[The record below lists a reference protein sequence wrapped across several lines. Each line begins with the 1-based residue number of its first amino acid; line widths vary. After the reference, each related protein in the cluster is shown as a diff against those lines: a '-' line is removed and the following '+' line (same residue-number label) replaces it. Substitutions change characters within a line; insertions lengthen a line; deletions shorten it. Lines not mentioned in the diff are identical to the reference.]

1 MGHVYHKDPEFGAPR
16 GQESGS
22 VSRAEVD
29 PMDAPLP
36 ARGRK
41 LKRNSEPVSSFFP
54 LENHLPETKYK
65 NLVTREKNDPGRTT
79 TRPIE
84 NDTIIMEHTDRSDD
98 AEQAARDTFDTAYA
112 RSLEVRATSVQEA
125 FDKDFQ
131 AAAREVADKER
142 RASESWYGRMA
153 RGSREVAKAAGS
165 LWSTLTRSNQD
176 PAFRPESLLLDHAS
190 DMAKNL
196 KTAAVGSKETPSLI
210 RILTKGLSIENL
222 KTTLGAARQ
231 AGGEV
236 ATATRE
242 TFTRSKT
249 KELKDVEEDF
259 SPTPNLADAYYEAK
273 TTLGEIFGGALEAG
287 LNTPREVW
295 NRKAELANATKYV
308 LGGGFVVEI
317 FAGVRDRLTKK
328 QRADIEAALKDDG
341 STANGDLKILPTRQE
356 MTESWQELS
365 TDARKTTA
373 ELKEFTSSMPRA
385 LFEVAKFGGQGLVD
399 LGRGYA
405 DMFRWIGQE
414 YTNFETSLR
423 EASLE
428 NRRADRERQVA
439 HLAAER
445 MDVAGEESRRIATAA
460 EAAKAV
466 LANTTVEQLKL
477 LESAIDELEEQ
488 LIEKN
493 RRLKSAELTGNA
505 RDRVK
510 SEMAGIELEL
520 DQYEAA
526 VEAIEQLNALES
538 KLVFKAQA
546 A

>member
-1 MGHVYHKDPEFGAPR
+1 MVHVYHKNPEFGKPI
-16 GQESGS
+16 GQDPTSEN
-22 VSRAEVD
+22 RAEVD

-36 ARGRK
+36 PRVRRP
-41 LKRNSEPVSSFFP
+41 KRNSEPVSSFFP

-65 NLVTREKNDPGRTT
+65 DLSVEEKHDPQRLSS
-79 TRPIE
+79 RSVE
-84 NDTIIMEHTDRSDD
+84 MDTDTMEVDNQAQVERQTLD
-98 AEQAARDTFDTAYA
+98 AAYA
-112 RSLEVRATSVQEA
+112 RSLAEITQEA

-153 RGSREVAKAAGS
+153 RGSREVAAAAGS

-196 KTAAVGSKETPSLI
+196 KTAALGSNETPSLFG
-210 RILTKGLSIENL
+210 ILTRNLSIENL
-222 KTTLGAARQ
+222 TSTMGDAARKV
-231 AGGEV
+231 GSEV
-236 ATATRE
+236 SAAASETLTRA
-242 TFTRSKT
+242 ST
-249 KELKDVEEDF
+249 KELKGISQDF
-259 SPTPNLADAYYEAK
+259 SPTPNLADAYYGAK
-273 TTLGEIFGGALEAG
+273 TTLGEIFGGAVEAG
-287 LNTPREVW
+287 LNTPREIW

-308 LGGGFVVEI
+308 LGGGFAAEI
-317 FAGVRDRLTKK
+317 FAGVKDKLTKK
-328 QRADIEAALKDDG
+328 QTADIDRALKDDR
-341 STANGDLKILPTRQE
+341 STATGELKILPTHQE

-365 TDARKTTA
+365 ADARKTIA

-428 NRRADRERQVA
+428 NQRADRERQVA

-445 MDVAGEESRRIATAA
+445 MDVAGAESRRIATAA
-460 EAAKAV
+460 EAAKAA
-466 LANTTVEQLKL
+466 LANTAVEQLKL
-477 LESAIDELEEQ
+477 LESAIDALEEQ
-488 LIEKN
+488 LVEKN

-520 DQYEAA
+520 DKYEAA

-538 KLVFKAQA
+538 KLAFIAQA